1 MVIGKLMEKN
11 FGKCWWKVIADLE
24 VLEVE
29 AWIRTHNA
37 GSTGLIKGA
46 SLQFLIISL

>member
-1 MVIGKLMEKN
+1 MGKNIGKY
-11 FGKCWWKVIADLE
+11 WWKVIADLE
-24 VLEVE
+24 VLEIE
-29 AWIRTHNA
+29 AWIGTHNA